1 MKRLDLMYMIGLK
14 IGGKVKLSLFTNNR
28 ILYIENPKGNTHT
41 HTHTHELLELRRKKE
56 TQQDLRMQDQYTK
69 INCISMY

>member
-1 MKRLDLMYMIGLK
+1 MKRPDLMYMIGLK

-41 HTHTHELLELRRKKE
+41 QTVRTKE
-56 TQQDLRMQDQYTK
+56 KK
-69 INCISMY
+69 INSTRS